1 MLNEAAITRL
11 ADALARAQ
19 VRAIQ
24 AAIQRVIEPH
34 PSIRVAVV
42 TGLGSFLGVAAARAS
57 NLDVVPLSEELGDAG
72 ARCAPAVAVALLL
85 DDLLRHPAVR

>member
-1 MLNEAAITRL
+1 MLDETAITRL

-19 VRAIQ
+19 IRTIQ
-24 AAIQRVIEPH
+24 AAIQRVIEAH

-42 TGLGSFLGVAAARAS
+42 TGLGTFLGVAAARAAK
-57 NLDVVPLSEELGDAG
+57 LEVVPLSSELGDAG

-85 DDLLRHPAVR
+85 ERNSRTP